1 MSAQPEAL
9 RLADELEGNQ
19 LYGLQRR
26 CRDEAAAELRRLHA
40 ANQDLLDWFHAAKSD
55 KDKAETLLRQALESL
70 ETDDWQ
76 KKLQAA
82 IDIRTY
88 LTQRGATK

>member
-9 RLADELEGNQ
+9 RLADALGRLANLEAND
-19 LYGLQRR
+19 LAD
-26 CRDEAAAELRRLHA
+26 CMDEAAAELRRLHA

-55 KDKAETLLRQALESL
+55 KDKAETLLRQAQEAL

-82 IDIRTY
+82 IDIKHH
-88 LTQRGATK
+88 LENGS